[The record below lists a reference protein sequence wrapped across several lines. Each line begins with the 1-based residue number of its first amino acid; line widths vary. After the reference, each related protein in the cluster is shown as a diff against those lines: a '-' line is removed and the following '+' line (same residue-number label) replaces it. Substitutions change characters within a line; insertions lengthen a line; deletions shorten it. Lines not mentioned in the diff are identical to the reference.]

1 MTDKTGRIPRSNGT
15 DALLLPKDGDFGET
29 EAQQPENAAASAKG
43 PDPRSGSGHGLGSR
57 KTALFFVIAGAVLW
71 GVGGTV
77 SQKLMHHY
85 AADSAWLVTIRLLV
99 AGPLLLLLQFA
110 LKGRRQILGIWRDRG
125 TAPMLLIY
133 GLAGMLAVQY
143 TFLTSIRYGN
153 AAVATL
159 LQYLAPVAVLLYFLL
174 RTRRAPSRL
183 ELGTAGLALAG
194 CFMLL
199 TNGSPSS
206 LSVPA
211 AAVVWGLLSA
221 VAAAFYTL
229 AAVPLLRKYD
239 SLVVVGWA
247 MTVGGLA
254 LSFVRPPWNS
264 PWPPLDAAGYG
275 YLAFVLVFG
284 TTLAFW
290 FYIESLRGLP
300 PQETILLG
308 SLEPLAAVLTTVVWL
323 HEPFGLWQW
332 AGTFCI
338 IAVVLLMSLGGNRR
352 QRGSGRH

>member
-1 MTDKTGRIPRSNGT
+1 MEDRIRVEAQDSAQRNSEAQTGSVDCANSSGSS
-15 DALLLPKDGDFGET
+15 DFGDP
-29 EAQQPENAAASAKG
+29 QQV
-43 PDPRSGSGHGLGSR
+43 GSR
-57 KTALFFVIAGAVLW
+57 KKGLFFVIAGAVLW

-85 AADSAWLVTIRLLV
+85 GADSAWLVNIRLLV
-99 AGPLLLLLQFA
+99 AGPLLLLLQA
-110 LKGRRQILGIWRDRG
+110 LLKDRRQIIGIWKDRR
-125 TAPMLLIY
+125 TAPMLVIY

-143 TFLTSIRYGN
+143 TFMTSIRYGN

-159 LQYLAPVAVLLYFLL
+159 LQYLAPVVTLLYFLL
-174 RTRRAPSRL
+174 RKRQAPTGR
-183 ELGTAGLALAG
+183 ELFAAGLALAG

-199 TNGSPSS
+199 TNGSLSS

-229 AAVPLLRKYD
+229 AAVPLLRRYD
-239 SLVVVGWA
+239 SPVVVGWA
-247 MTVGGLA
+247 MTIGGIA
-254 LSFVRPPWNS
+254 LSAIRPLWRS

-332 AGTFCI
+332 AGTACI
-338 IAVVLLMSLGGNRR
+338 IAVVLTMSLGGKR
-352 QRGSGRH
+352 

>member
-1 MTDKTGRIPRSNGT
+1 MEKRIGDANEDPSNQRSAARAGSSDTANSPEYSETGRKRQT
-15 DALLLPKDGDFGET
+15 
-29 EAQQPENAAASAKG
+29 
-43 PDPRSGSGHGLGSR
+43 GSR
-57 KTALFFVIAGAVLW
+57 TTGLFFVIAGAVLW

-85 AADSAWLVTIRLLV
+85 HADSAWLVNIRLLV
-99 AGPLLLLLQFA
+99 AGPLLLLLQA
-110 LKGRRQILGIWRDRG
+110 VLKDRRQILGIWKDRS
-125 TAPMLLIY
+125 TAPMLIVY

-143 TFLTSIRYGN
+143 TFMTSIRYGN

-159 LQYLAPVAVLLYFLL
+159 LQYLAPIVTLLYFLL
-174 RTRRAPSRL
+174 RKRQAPTGR
-183 ELGTAGLALAG
+183 ELFAAGLALAG

-199 TNGSPSS
+199 TNGSLSS

-221 VAAAFYTL
+221 VAAAFYAL
-229 AAVPLLRKYD
+229 AAVPLLRRYD

-247 MTVGGLA
+247 MTIGGIA
-254 LSFVRPPWNS
+254 LSAIRPPWQS
-264 PWPPLDAAGYG
+264 TWPPLDAAGCG
-275 YLAFVLVFG
+275 YLAFVLIFG

-332 AGTFCI
+332 AGTACI
-338 IAVVLLMSLGGNRR
+338 IAVVLTMSLGGKRR
-352 QRGSGRH
+352 

>member
-1 MTDKTGRIPRSNGT
+1 MKERAGETNGGKKRYGEAAGAALSDAST
-15 DALLLPKDGDFGET
+15 DAV
-29 EAQQPENAAASAKG
+29 
-43 PDPRSGSGHGLGSR
+43 SGR
-57 KTALFFVIAGAVLW
+57 KTATAAEGLRGVSSRRTGLFFVIAGATLW

-85 AADSAWLVTIRLLV
+85 GADSAWLVNIRLLV

-110 LKGRRQILGIWRDRG
+110 LKDRGQILGIWRDRR

-133 GLAGMLAVQY
+133 SLAGMLAVQY

-159 LQYLAPVAVLLYFLL
+159 LQYLSPLVALLYVLL
-174 RTRRAPSRL
+174 RSRQAP
-183 ELGTAGLALAG
+183 TAREMTTAALALAG

-199 TNGSPSS
+199 TNGSLSS

-211 AAVVWGLLSA
+211 PAVVWGVLSA

-254 LSFVRPPWNS
+254 LSAIRPPWNS
-264 PWPPLDAAGYG
+264 PWPALDAEGYG
-275 YLAFVLVFG
+275 YLAFVLIFG

-300 PQETILLG
+300 PQETIVLG

-332 AGTFCI
+332 GGTACI

-352 QRGSGRH
+352 QQGSGRV

>member
-1 MTDKTGRIPRSNGT
+1 MEKRTEPQKKPQTRQKTAMSPDTAADLSPNRKTG
-15 DALLLPKDGDFGET
+15 
-29 EAQQPENAAASAKG
+29 
-43 PDPRSGSGHGLGSR
+43 
-57 KTALFFVIAGAVLW
+57 LFFVIAGAVLW

-85 AADSAWLVTIRLLV
+85 GADAAWLVTIRLLV

-110 LKGRRQILGIWRDRG
+110 LKGGRQLLRIWTDRRI
-125 TAPMLLIY
+125 APLLLIY

-143 TFLTSIRYGN
+143 TFIASIGYGN

-159 LQYLAPVAVLLYFLL
+159 LQYMSPVVALLYVLL
-174 RTRRAPSRL
+174 RRRQAPTRL
-183 ELGTAGLALAG
+183 ELTTAALALLG

-199 TNGSPSS
+199 TNGSLSS

-211 AAVVWGLLSA
+211 PAVIWGLLSA

-229 AAVPLLRKYD
+229 AAVPLLRRYD

-254 LSFVRPPWNS
+254 LAAIRPPWNA
-264 PWPPLDAAGYG
+264 PWPALDAAGYG

-290 FYIESLRGLP
+290 FYIESLRNLP
-300 PQETILLG
+300 PQETIVLG

-323 HEPFGLWQW
+323 HEPFGTWQW
-332 AGTFCI
+332 GGTMCI
-338 IAVVLLMSLGGNRR
+338 IAVVLLMSL
-352 QRGSGRH
+352 RGRN

>member
-1 MTDKTGRIPRSNGT
+1 MEHRMEPQTR
-15 DALLLPKDGDFGET
+15 PK
-29 EAQQPENAAASAKG
+29 AAMS
-43 PDPRSGSGHGLGSR
+43 PDTAAHPPQNR
-57 KTALFFVIAGAVLW
+57 KIGLFFVIVGAVLW

-85 AADSAWLVTIRLLV
+85 GADPAWLVTIRLLV

-110 LKGRRQILGIWRDRG
+110 LKDRREIFGVWTDRRI
-125 TAPMLLIY
+125 APLLLIY

-143 TFLTSIRYGN
+143 TFIASISYGN

-159 LQYLAPVAVLLYFLL
+159 LQYLSPVVVLLYFLM
-174 RTRRAPSRL
+174 RQRKKPTSL
-183 ELGTAGLALAG
+183 ETTTAALALIG

-199 TNGSPSS
+199 TNGSLSS
-206 LSVPA
+206 LSVQTPA
-211 AAVVWGLLSA
+211 VIWGLLSA

-239 SLVVVGWA
+239 SLVIVGWA

-254 LSFVRPPWNS
+254 LAAIRPPWNS
-264 PWPPLDAAGYG
+264 PWPTLDAAGYG
-275 YLAFVLVFG
+275 YLAFVLILG

-290 FYIESLRGLP
+290 FYVESLRNLP
-300 PQETILLG
+300 PQETIVLG

-332 AGTFCI
+332 GGTACI
-338 IAVVLLMSLGGNRR
+338 IAVVLLMSL
-352 QRGSGRH
+352 RGRA

>member
-1 MTDKTGRIPRSNGT
+1 MEDRIRAKAQDSAKKNKEAQIGSL
-15 DALLLPKDGDFGET
+15 DSAQSSESSDFGD
-29 EAQQPENAAASAKG
+29 QRQG
-43 PDPRSGSGHGLGSR
+43 GSR
-57 KTALFFVIAGAVLW
+57 KIGLFFVIAGAVLW

-85 AADSAWLVTIRLLV
+85 NADSAWLVNIRLLV
-99 AGPLLLLLQFA
+99 AGPLLLLLQVL
-110 LKGRRQILGIWRDRG
+110 LKDRRQIIGIWKDRR
-125 TAPMLLIY
+125 TAPMLVIY

-143 TFLTSIRYGN
+143 TFMTSIRYGN

-159 LQYLAPVAVLLYFLL
+159 LQYLAPIVTLLYFLL
-174 RTRRAPSRL
+174 RKRQAPTGR
-183 ELGTAGLALAG
+183 ELFAAGLALVG

-199 TNGSPSS
+199 TNGSLSS
-206 LSVPA
+206 LSVPTT
-211 AAVVWGLLSA
+211 AVIWGLLSA

-229 AAVPLLRKYD
+229 AAVPLLRRYD

-247 MTVGGLA
+247 MTIGGIA
-254 LSFVRPPWNS
+254 LSVIRPPWHS
-264 PWPPLDAAGYG
+264 TWPPLDAAGFG
-275 YLAFVLVFG
+275 YLAFVLIFG

-332 AGTFCI
+332 AGTACI
-338 IAVVLLMSLGGNRR
+338 IAVVLTMSLGGNRR
-352 QRGSGRH
+352 

>member
-1 MTDKTGRIPRSNGT
+1 M
-15 DALLLPKDGDFGET
+15 
-29 EAQQPENAAASAKG
+29 
-43 PDPRSGSGHGLGSR
+43 
-57 KTALFFVIAGAVLW
+57 FVIAGAILW

-85 AADSAWLVTIRLLV
+85 SADSAWLVNIRLLV
-99 AGPLLLLLQFA
+99 AGPLLLLLQA
-110 LKGRRQILGIWRDRG
+110 LLKDRRQILGIWKDRS
-125 TAPMLLIY
+125 TAPLLVLY

-159 LQYLAPVAVLLYFLL
+159 LQYLAPIVTLLYFLL
-174 RTRRAPSRL
+174 RKRQAPTGR
-183 ELGTAGLALAG
+183 ELFAAGLALAG
-194 CFMLL
+194 CFLLL
-199 TNGSPSS
+199 TNGSLSS
-206 LSVPA
+206 LAVPTA
-211 AAVVWGLLSA
+211 AIVWGLLSA

-229 AAVPLLRKYD
+229 AAVPLLRRYD

-247 MTVGGLA
+247 MTIGGLA
-254 LSFVRPPWNS
+254 MSAAIPPWKS

-275 YLAFVLVFG
+275 YLAFVLIFG

-308 SLEPLAAVLTTVVWL
+308 SLEPLAAVLTTVIWL
-323 HEPFGLWQW
+323 REPFGWWQW
-332 AGTFCI
+332 AGTACI
-338 IAVVLLMSLGGNRR
+338 IAVVLTMSLGGNRR
-352 QRGSGRH
+352 